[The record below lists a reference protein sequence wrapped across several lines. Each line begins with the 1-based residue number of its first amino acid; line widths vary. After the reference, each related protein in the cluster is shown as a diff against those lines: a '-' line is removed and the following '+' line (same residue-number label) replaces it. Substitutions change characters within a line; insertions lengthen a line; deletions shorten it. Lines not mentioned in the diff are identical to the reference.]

1 MSGKLKMT
9 VAYYNRDEEGW
20 IVARVLGV
28 RGAIRHGRTTAGNF
42 GRSATSNVEQEMS
55 ARSPLMLGAALLV
68 AATAA
73 CGGSGEVDD
82 GTTQEVRADAPIVA
96 IAASEVE
103 TKIVGGAPEQQ
114 AALREILAGIGPTGI
129 ERIEVGK
136 PEPGREPVGEDDVA
150 VSFALEGGPKN
161 LRGEWEAW
169 LVAGVFRDV
178 SDTAGFPAVLVVDT
192 NGDAVRLDR
201 RVPAEP
207 PPPPPATPEAAQEL
221 AERVRRAAAE
231 SGAELVDLS
240 ILEPAGLAFAVTLKT
255 NDPAKFL
262 KEELDPF
269 LELFDDRIDRYEGA
283 YIRVIDEAGEMVW
296 HAANASR
303 MTRGSHGVTRP
314 ELRGCDPISIFPAEP
329 EDVSPPCPA

>member
-1 MSGKLKMT
+1 MST
-9 VAYYNRDEEGW
+9 
-20 IVARVLGV
+20 
-28 RGAIRHGRTTAGNF
+28 
-42 GRSATSNVEQEMS
+42 RSL
-55 ARSPLMLGAALLV
+55 LMLGAALLL

-82 GTTQEVRADAPIVA
+82 GTTQEMRADAPIVA

-103 TKIVGGAPEQQ
+103 TKIVGGTPEQQ
-114 AALREILAGIGPTGI
+114 AALREILAGIGPTSI

-136 PEPGREPVGEDDVA
+136 PEPGWEPVGEDDVT
-150 VSFALEGGPKN
+150 VSFAIEGGPKN

-192 NGDAVRLDR
+192 NGDAVRLGR

-207 PPPPPATPEAAQEL
+207 PPPPEATPKPAQAL
-221 AERVRRAAAE
+221 AERVRQAAAE
-231 SGAELVDLS
+231 SGAELVDVS

-255 NDPAKFL
+255 DDPAKFL
-262 KEELDPF
+262 KERVDPF
-269 LELFDDRIDRYEGA
+269 LKLFDDRFQRYEGA
-283 YIRVIDEAGEMVW
+283 YFRVVDEAGDTVW

-303 MTRGSHGVTRP
+303 MTSGSHAVTRQ
-314 ELRGCDPISIFPAEP
+314 ELRGCDPIPIFPAEP
-329 EDVSPPCPA
+329 EDVPPPCRA